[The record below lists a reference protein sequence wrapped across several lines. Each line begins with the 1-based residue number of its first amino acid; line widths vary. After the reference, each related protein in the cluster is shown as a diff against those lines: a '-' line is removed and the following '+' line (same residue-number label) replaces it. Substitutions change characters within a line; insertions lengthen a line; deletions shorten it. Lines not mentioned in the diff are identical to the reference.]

1 MVKMALN
8 NANSV
13 RETISPE
20 AWAPLAS
27 LRGHFLRFRLR
38 EAPDEPDARRAT
50 RRLAEAV
57 VALVPQFFATAQLS
71 MLVDD
76 GWRFCEVGE
85 FLERAIDTANATH
98 TIVLS
103 LSQRIRG
110 SHPLET
116 KLSAFLRLV
125 GSRDAYRRIYQTR
138 SEPAP
143 VLEFLWQNREFPRS
157 VTHCLQ
163 RCTELLSAS
172 LPVSSPN
179 AESALNIL
187 YDLLR
192 RIRRLDWY
200 LFFTNGNVEEAEP
213 RILEGE
219 GLQALV
225 KALCVSTQDV
235 HDVISDNFLNHQ
247 NIISDP
253 EPTLF

>member
-1 MVKMALN
+1 
-8 NANSV
+8 
-13 RETISPE
+13 
-20 AWAPLAS
+20 
-27 LRGHFLRFRLR
+27 
-38 EAPDEPDARRAT
+38 
-50 RRLAEAV
+50 

-76 GWRFCEVGE
+76 GWRFCELGQ
-85 FLERAIDTANATH
+85 FLERAIDTANATR

-138 SEPAP
+138 SEAAP

-163 RCTELLSAS
+163 RCTELLNAS
-172 LPVSSPN
+172 LSVSSPN
-179 AESALNIL
+179 AQSALNFL
-187 YDLLR
+187 HDLLR
-192 RIRRLDWY
+192 KIRRLDWY
-200 LFFTNGNVEEAEP
+200 VFFANVVNVEEAET
-213 RILEGE
+213 RILQEE
-219 GLQALV
+219 DLLALV
-225 KALCVSTQDV
+225 KTLSAATHDV
-235 HDVISDNFLNHQ
+235 HHVITDNFLNHQ